1 MPSQISNLVKW
12 AGCLLILISATEP
25 AYSGTP
31 SVVGKISFARGSVA
45 AQQAGE
51 SPRILGKDGD
61 VFRGDNIQTSER
73 SFVVIEFN
81 DGAKVTVRP
90 NSNFSIDQYDSQT
103 TQPSAQLSL
112 HEGGVRAESGDIAK
126 HSTENFQIK
135 TDIGTVK
142 AQQADY
148 SVRVCKQD
156 CEQEAAAKE
165 DVPVK
170 SDQTIV
176 ARLADIKGQVFA
188 KNYAEPTAQER
199 ALSLGS
205 PLYHQDQ
212 LRSQTD
218 SYALLVFRDGEK
230 ITLQA
235 ESKLDIAQYH
245 FQQAG
250 VKDNA
255 VYRLTTG
262 GMRVLTGSIGK
273 ANKDAYT
280 IETPVGTIGIRGTGF
295 DLACVGDCIAESAKV
310 NTKRQATDKL
320 PEGLYSHVWQ
330 GQIALTNE
338 SGEHLITMPDSR
350 YTANLQSQ
358 TLVFPNLPDALFETI
373 APRPDR
379 PAIDIE
385 KLFGAQAH
393 KNSPAGLYVTVHKGH
408 VQLVKNTTVNLSKG
422 EAAYASHQHQATRL
436 TEQPSFQTQDNYTT
450 SKARDEQQELSD
462 KPSLLRDMDDKK
474 DDGDCQ
480 AP

>member
-12 AGCLLILISATEP
+12 AGCLLILISVTEP
-25 AYSGTP
+25 AHSTP
-31 SVVGKISFARGSVA
+31 PVVGKISFARGSVA

-51 SPRILGKDGD
+51 SPRILGKDAD

-73 SFVVIEFN
+73 SFVIIEFN

-90 NSNFSIDQYDSQT
+90 NSNFSIDQYDAQAAQ
-103 TQPSAQLSL
+103 QPSAQLSL
-112 HEGGVRAESGDIAK
+112 HEGGLRAENGDIAK
-126 HSTENFQIK
+126 QSAENFQIK
-135 TDIGTVK
+135 TDMGTVK

-148 SVRVCKQD
+148 SVRVCTQD
-156 CEQEAAAKE
+156 CEQEAASKE
-165 DVPVK
+165 EVSVK
-170 SDQTIV
+170 SDQNIV
-176 ARLADIKGQVFA
+176 ARVADIKGQIFA
-188 KNYAEPTAQER
+188 KNHAEQNAQER

-205 PLYHQDQ
+205 PLYNQDE
-212 LRSQTD
+212 LRSQAD

-280 IETPVGTIGIRGTGF
+280 VETPVGTIGIRGTGF
-295 DLACVGDCIAESAKV
+295 DLSCVGDCVAESAKL
-310 NTKRQATDKL
+310 NAKRQATDKL
-320 PEGLYSHVWQ
+320 PDGLYSHVWQ

-379 PAIDIE
+379 PAINIE

-393 KNSPAGLYVTVHKGH
+393 KNSPPGLYVTVHKGH
-408 VQLVKNTTVNLSKG
+408 VQLVKNTTVDLGKG
-422 EAAYASHQHQATRL
+422 EAAYASHQHHATRL
-436 TEQPSFQTQDNYTT
+436 KEQPSFQTQDNYTA
-450 SKARDEQQELSD
+450 SKTRDEQQELSD
-462 KPSLLRDMDDKK
+462 KSSLLRDMDDKK
-474 DDGDCQ
+474 DGGDCQ